1 MIKADKGFCK
11 IEGDGYDIVFD
22 IHQIIVC
29 MATTAPEALI
39 AAIHENI
46 ERIAEIIEEAD
57 DKKIH
62 AFSLVIKDIEEERSK
77 LDNEH

>member
-11 IEGDGYDIVFD
+11 IEGDAYDIVFD

-29 MATTAPEALI
+29 MAKAAPEALI
-39 AAIHENI
+39 SAIHENT
-46 ERIAEIIEEAD
+46 ELLTEIIEEAD

-62 AFSLVIKDIEEERSK
+62 TLSLVIKDIEEERSK
-77 LDNEH
+77 LDNDN